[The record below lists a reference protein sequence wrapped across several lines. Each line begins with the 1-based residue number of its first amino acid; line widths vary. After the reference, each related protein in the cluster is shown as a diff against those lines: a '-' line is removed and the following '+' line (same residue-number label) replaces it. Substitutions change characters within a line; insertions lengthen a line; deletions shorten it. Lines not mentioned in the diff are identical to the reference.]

1 MKKKNLYGKPT
12 RNSLPCEEVPLHTS
26 YDFVK

>member
-1 MKKKNLYGKPT
+1 MKKKNLHGKPT
-12 RNSLPCEEVPLHTS
+12 RNSLPCEEVPSYTS

>member
-1 MKKKNLYGKPT
+1 MKKKNLHGKPT
-12 RNSLPCEEVPLHTS
+12 RNSLPREEVPSYTS